1 MKEKL
6 FFFFIVRSFFF
17 PSVIADVINSVRESF
32 LDESVD
38 ENILMEL
45 KVR

>member
-1 MKEKL
+1 MKIFCY
-6 FFFFIVRSFFF
+6 FFNLRSFFSL
-17 PSVIADVINSVRESF
+17 SVIADVINSVRESF

-45 KVR
+45 KVL